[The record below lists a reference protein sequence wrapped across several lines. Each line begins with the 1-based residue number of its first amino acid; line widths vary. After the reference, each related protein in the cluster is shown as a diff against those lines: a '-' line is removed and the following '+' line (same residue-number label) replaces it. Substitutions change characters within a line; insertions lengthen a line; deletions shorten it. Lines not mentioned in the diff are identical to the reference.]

1 MRAARFHGIRDIRID
16 DVPEPEGELGAK
28 QVLIEP
34 RLCGI
39 CGTDLHEYIAGPIV
53 TPKSPHPLTG
63 ATLPQILGHELSAE
77 VIATGDEVEGLAAG
91 DRVSIMP
98 LTYCGSC
105 AFCVRGM
112 NHLCVR
118 MGCFGL
124 SDTWGGFARRAV
136 VHDYQAWK
144 LPEGV
149 TDEQG
154 ALIEPAAVAAYGAQ
168 RGNVAPGDKV
178 LVTGAGPIG
187 ALSVLAAYAAGAGEV
202 YLAEPNARRRER
214 AESLGATAI
223 LDPGA
228 EDVAATLLDAT
239 GGLGVD
245 VVLECSGSEPALQT
259 GISSVRTRGT
269 VAQVGLHVK
278 DAAIDPMRLAER
290 EISLVGVWAYDVHE
304 WPRIMAQ
311 IASGRFPV
319 EKAVSDQVGLD
330 EVVSGGF
337 EVLADPAGAHT
348 KILVDP
354 R

>member
-1 MRAARFHGIRDIRID
+1 MRAARFHGVRDIRID

-53 TPKSPHPLTG
+53 TPKAPHPLTG

-77 VIATGDEVEGLAAG
+77 VIAIGDEVEGLAAG

-202 YLAEPNARRRER
+202 YLAEPNAKRRER

-223 LDPGA
+223 LDPGT
-228 EDVAATLLDAT
+228 EDVAAALLDAT

-259 GISSVRTRGT
+259 GISAVRTRGT

-337 EVLADPAGAHT
+337 AVLADPAGAHT